1 MTNRE
6 KTTLSLLPFQFKKIS
21 DSKYLIVNLC
31 GEFKVLSADDFSR
44 LMNAKSSG
52 DLGELYYP
60 LKGMHLVADKD
71 IDLAVELLSVKL
83 RSKKAY
89 LRYFTSLHMVVAT
102 ARCNCIC
109 DYCQA
114 SSSDTSAHGM
124 DMTPEIAE
132 KTVDIIMQSPSPGI
146 KIEFQGG
153 EPTLNWD
160 IIELIVKKAEAAN
173 KTLKK
178 DLSFVIC
185 SNLLQAEEKWAD
197 FCKEHKISFSTSLD
211 GPKDCH
217 DLHRISRDGKSS
229 YDRFVK
235 NLEFYR
241 SKMGP
246 GSCCALLTITKDNL
260 HRLPEVIDHYRE
272 LGFHKIFLRGLS
284 PYGFA
289 VKNNESIGYDVSEF
303 VSAYREALDY
313 IISLNLQG
321 IYFAELYAEL
331 LLMRIL
337 TPFSTGFVDL
347 QSPSGAGISGAVY
360 DFNGEVYPA
369 DEGRMLARMGDKH
382 FLMGNVLNDSYD
394 HIFNGKIIRE
404 LVKDS
409 CVENLSLCAH
419 CAYQSYCGADPVR
432 YYAECGDIRG
442 RRPSSEFCRKN
453 MGVIDYL
460 FEKLLEND
468 EKVMKVFWSWI
479 NQEDIRCDNCEE
491 N

>member
-1 MTNRE
+1 MTVYE
-6 KTTLSLLPFQFKKIS
+6 KKTLSLLPFQYKKMD
-21 DSKYLIVNLC
+21 DSGVLLVNLC
-31 GEFKVLSADDFSR
+31 GEFRILTADEFSK
-44 LMNAKSSG
+44 LINAKYPEE
-52 DLGELYYP
+52 LGELYYP
-60 LKGMHLVADKD
+60 LKGMHIVADGD
-71 IDLAVELLSVKL
+71 VDLAVELLSVKL

-89 LRYFTSLHMVVAT
+89 LKSFTSLHMVVAT

-114 SSSDTSAHGM
+114 SSSDTTAHGM

-153 EPTLNWD
+153 EPTLNWP
-160 IIELIVKKAEAAN
+160 IIELIVKRAEEIN
-173 KTLKK
+173 KTLGK

-185 SNLLQAEEKWAD
+185 SNLMHAEEKWAY

-229 YDRFVK
+229 YDRFIK

-241 SKMGP
+241 SILGP
-246 GSCCALLTITKDNL
+246 GACCALLTITKDNL
-260 HRLPEVIDHYRE
+260 NRLPEVIDHYRE
-272 LGFHKIFLRGLS
+272 HGFRKIFLRSLS

-289 VKNNESIGYDVSEF
+289 VKNNDAIGYDVGDF
-303 VSAYREALDY
+303 IKAYREALDY
-313 IISLNLQG
+313 IISLNLKG
-321 IYFAELYAEL
+321 IYFAELYTEL

-369 DEGRMLARMGDKH
+369 DEGRMLARMGNKR
-382 FLMGNVLNDSYD
+382 FLMGNVLQDSYD
-394 HIFNGKIIRE
+394 KIFNGEVIRE
-404 LVKDS
+404 LVRNS

-419 CAYQSYCGADPVR
+419 CAYQAYCGADPVR
-432 YYAECGDIRG
+432 YYAESGDIRG
-442 RRPSSEFCRKN
+442 RRPASEFCRKN
-453 MGVIDYL
+453 MGVMDYI
-460 FEKLLEND
+460 FEKLLENN
-468 EKVMKVFWSWI
+468 EEVIKVFWSWI
-479 NQEDIRCDNCEE
+479 HQEDIRCDNCES